1 MLKPYLIQRAK
12 FEKREGEGIDI
23 LLGFDYMGS
32 AEFEWG
38 ALPKSLKRIR
48 ESKKKYIQFEHIFEN
63 FEDKPI
69 MVLCKIEDKE
79 ELPKVLSQLADREL
93 RLKEYCDL
101 DAYLKGNKDYR
112 TSDFWWDIENDYFFW
127 RSNENFNKQ
136 FKKCLFKT
144 QGKPNN

>member
-1 MLKPYLIQRAK
+1 MLRPYLIQRAK
-12 FEKREGEGIDI
+12 FEKREGKGIDT

-32 AEFEWG
+32 SEFEWG
-38 ALPKSLKRIR
+38 ALPKALKRTR
-48 ESKKKYIQFEHIFEN
+48 ENEKDYVQFEFTFEN

-69 MVLCKIEDKE
+69 MILCKETDKE
-79 ELPKVLSQLADREL
+79 ELPKILAQLADREL

-127 RSNENFNKQ
+127 RSNEEFNNE
-136 FKKCLFKT
+136 FKKCLFEN
-144 QGKPNN
+144 GK

>member
-1 MLKPYLIQRAK
+1 MIRPYLIQRAK
-12 FEKREGEGIDI
+12 FENRSGKGIDT

-38 ALPKSLKRIR
+38 ALPKALQRTR
-48 ESKKKYIQFEHIFEN
+48 ENEKEYVQFEFTFEN

-69 MVLCKIEDKE
+69 MILCKESDKD
-79 ELPKVLSQLADREL
+79 ELPKILDQLADREL
-93 RLKEYCDL
+93 RLKGYCDL

-127 RSNENFNKQ
+127 RSNEEFNNK
-136 FKKCLFKT
+136 FKDTLFLANT
-144 QGKPNN
+144 GA